1 MRNKSLQAIEVYG
14 FVIDTQ
20 VHTLNTMTGYTHAD
34 SQDGARL

>member
-14 FVIDTQ
+14 LVINTQ
-20 VHTLNTMTGYTHAD
+20 VHTLNTMAGYTRAE